1 MTMSCL
7 EACTAIAKDR
17 SDDIIVSTMT
27 AMFAISHVSPSPLN
41 ISSVPLMGGASGI
54 GLGLALSQPER
65 RVIILDGDASLLMEL
80 GSLATIAG
88 QAPNKFLHFVF
99 NNNRQFSGTGNLDRP
114 AGDSFDFA
122 ASALAAGYAGA
133 VRIATL
139 DELEQ
144 SLPELRRKTGPTLV
158 ELKIKSGD
166 PRGAKTPQPDIPD
179 LQFQRMG
186 DEARQLQAALS

>member
-1 MTMSCL
+1 MPMSCL

-27 AMFAISHVSPSPLN
+27 AMFAISRVSPSPLN

-54 GLGLALSQPER
+54 GLGLALSRPDR
-65 RVIILDGDASLLMEL
+65 RIIILDGDASLLMEL

-88 QAPNKFLHFVF
+88 QAPRRFLHFVF

-114 AGDSFDFA
+114 AGESFDFA

-133 VRIATL
+133 VRISTL
-139 DELEQ
+139 DELEKTFLN
-144 SLPELRRKTGPTLV
+144 SDSEKVRRLSNSKLNQ
-158 ELKIKSGD
+158 D
-166 PRGAKTPQPDIPD
+166 NQ
-179 LQFQRMG
+179 
-186 DEARQLQAALS
+186 EARIPRSQIFQTYNSSVWETRPDNFRRL

>member
-1 MTMSCL
+1 MPMSCL

-27 AMFAISHVSPSPLN
+27 AMFAISRVSPSPLN

-54 GLGLALSQPER
+54 GLGLALSRPDR
-65 RVIILDGDASLLMEL
+65 RIIILDGDASLLMEL

-88 QAPNKFLHFVF
+88 QAPRKFLHFVF

-114 AGDSFDFA
+114 AGESFDFA

-133 VRIATL
+133 VRISTL
-139 DELEQ
+139 DELEKTFLN
-144 SLPELRRKTGPTLV
+144 SDSEKVRRLSNSKLNQ
-158 ELKIKSGD
+158 D
-166 PRGAKTPQPDIPD
+166 NQ
-179 LQFQRMG
+179 
-186 DEARQLQAALS
+186 EARIPRSQIFQTYNSSVWETRPDNFRRL